1 MINNKL
7 SFDKN
12 LKFRHVFKKLK
23 SKTSEFICKS
33 AIVNMKPGLLARVD
47 TFNQVYWR
55 NFAAL
60 EAIYAIIWVNMSREM
75 YDSESSIAFFM
86 ALSLS
91 SLGYRLPR
99 GVWINSFVQ

>member
-1 MINNKL
+1 M
-7 SFDKN
+7 
-12 LKFRHVFKKLK
+12 
-23 SKTSEFICKS
+23 ICKS
-33 AIVNMKPGLLARVD
+33 SNLKMEPGLARVLE
-47 TFNQVYWR
+47 TFNQVYRR
-55 NFAAL
+55 NFAAS

-75 YDSESSIAFFM
+75 YYSESSIAFFM

>member
-1 MINNKL
+1 M
-7 SFDKN
+7 
-12 LKFRHVFKKLK
+12 
-23 SKTSEFICKS
+23 ICKS
-33 AIVNMKPGLLARVD
+33 AFLKMKQGLARVE
-47 TFNQVYWR
+47 TFNQVYRR
-55 NFAAL
+55 NFAAS

-75 YDSESSIAFFM
+75 YYSESSIAFFM